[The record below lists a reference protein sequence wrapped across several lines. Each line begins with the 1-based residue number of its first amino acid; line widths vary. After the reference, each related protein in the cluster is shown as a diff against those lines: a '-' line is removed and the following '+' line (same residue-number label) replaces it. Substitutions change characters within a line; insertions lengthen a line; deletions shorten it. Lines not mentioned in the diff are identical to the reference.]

1 MDFSQ
6 VQIDTTI
13 PMTPKEGD
21 VIIEIYDEADDGQV
35 KGEKASPTG
44 GETDGQT
51 IVEGLTMSDA
61 LLA

>member
-21 VIIEIYDEADDGQV
+21 VIVEIYDEADNGQV
-35 KGEKASPTG
+35 EGEKASPTG